1 MTGSRLSGGP
11 PAAERRDGPPAFVE
25 RRSQDRQ
32 RTVLVNAAV
41 RHGGR
46 EGLCRIQGISTA
58 GLQIRTSLP
67 MTPQMPAQIV
77 LRSGRSVHCLVRWSA
92 NGEAGMTHDVGDA
105 LSHMLTEGVGEGRAA
120 LRFRT
125 ERPVTVVIR
134 KQSCAATLA
143 HLSPGE
149 LWLRGLDRADK
160 GEPVLVT
167 IPGLGDLVGH
177 VVGDDDD
184 SILVRLNAAIAFREL
199 DPWLAVSKP

>member
-1 MTGSRLSGGP
+1 MPGRLADDATP
-11 PAAERRDGPPAFVE
+11 NTPPAFVE

-77 LRSGRSVHCLVRWSA
+77 LRSGRTVQCLIRWSA
-92 NGEAGMTHDVGDA
+92 HGEAGMTHDVGDA
-105 LSHMLTEGVGEGRAA
+105 LSHMLTEGVSEGRAV
-120 LRFRT
+120 LRFRID
-125 ERPVTVVIR
+125 RPVTVGIR
-134 KQSCAATLA
+134 KQSGVATLA
-143 HLSPGE
+143 HISPGE
-149 LWLRGLDRADK
+149 LWLRGFEGADH

-167 IPGLGDLVGH
+167 VPGLGDLPGH
-177 VVGDDDD
+177 VAGTDDD
-184 SILVRLNAAIAFREL
+184 SVLVRLGSPIPFRDL
-199 DPWLAVSKP
+199 DPWLAAPKP